1 MKHPGLANYWMMI
14 LLLAMVCLAYSPV
27 ETVFSQ
33 TTAVVVEPEAVTANL
48 GEPFTITVRLS
59 NVQNLYGIEV
69 ILNWNPDILEVTNV
83 DVRLGVETY
92 SDGVLHETDSS
103 PPVFIAENNITQT
116 LGQYR
121 LVATSMNPAPSF
133 NGSGNIVRITF
144 NPLSLGDS
152 ILDLESQL
160 SDYPPLDRDPRISF
174 LIDHTTMDSTVTIYE
189 STSTPTPTS
198 PPASPTPSP
207 TGTPTPTLTPTP
219 TSTPEPPISNLKIE
233 YILAILAIIVVP
245 ILIYLYL
252 KRRKQSD

>member
-1 MKHPGLANYWMMI
+1 MMI
-14 LLLAMVCLAYSPV
+14 LLLVMGCLAYSPF

-33 TTAVVVEPEAVTANL
+33 TTTVVVEPEAVTANL

-59 NVQNLYGIEV
+59 NVQNLYGLEV
-69 ILNWNPDILEVTNV
+69 ILNWNPDVLEVTNV

-92 SDGVLHETDSS
+92 SDGVLHEIDSS
-103 PPVFIAENNITQT
+103 PPLFIAENNITQT

-133 NGSGNIVRITF
+133 NGSGNIVKITF

-174 LIDHTTMDSTVTIYE
+174 PIDHTTLDSTATIYE
-189 STSTPTPTS
+189 STSTPTPTSQPTS

-207 TGTPTPTLTPTP
+207 TGTPTPTLTPIP
-219 TSTPEPPISNLKIE
+219 TSSPEPPVLIRIE
-233 YILAILAIIVVP
+233 HVLVVLAIIIVI
-245 ILIYLYL
+245 ILTYLL
-252 KRRKQSD
+252 FRSRK